1 MGRIMDIAELEQ
13 LLALLRDANIR
24 ELTLRQGESRL
35 TIRKPPPSAALATGH
50 ALIPVTADT
59 ATEAEFVPDT
69 EVVFLPGGPAGV
81 PITAPLV
88 GIFHHVKPIVGLGAQ
103 VEEGQVVGVIEA
115 MRLINDVTA
124 PVTGSVIDV
133 LVEDG
138 LPVEYGQ
145 TLFLLRAD

>member
-1 MGRIMDIAELEQ
+1 MDIAELEQ
-13 LLALLRDANIR
+13 LLELIRDANIR
-24 ELTLRQGESRL
+24 ELTLRQGDSRL
-35 TIRKPPPSAALATGH
+35 TIRKTPSAGARTASLAR
-50 ALIPVTADT
+50 IPAAV
-59 ATEAEFVPDT
+59 EAVEEVDFVGVD
-69 EVVFLPGGPAGV
+69 EGMFLPEGPVGV

-103 VEEGQVVGVIEA
+103 VTEGQVVGVIEA
-115 MRLINDVTA
+115 MRLINDITA

-145 TLFLLRAD
+145 TLFLLQPE